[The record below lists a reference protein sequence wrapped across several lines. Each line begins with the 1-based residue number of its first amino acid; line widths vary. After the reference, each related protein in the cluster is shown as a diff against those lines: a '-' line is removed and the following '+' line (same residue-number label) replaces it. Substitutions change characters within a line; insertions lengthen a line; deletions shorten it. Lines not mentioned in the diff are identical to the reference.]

1 MNVNDSIKK
10 ECDFIEINRSMLN
23 IIGFKNTFCEKKD
36 MDFNNALRCLRK
48 TEGFLEGKSFD
59 DNNAHFV
66 ITRHNGSGY
75 NKRSSWIRKN
85 MLDKWIDFV
94 MFSGKV
100 NLKKTKGM
108 VYFIHQEGDL
118 KRFNIGYTINI
129 SQRLML
135 IQKGTPNLLL
145 IYKTL
150 SNATKKTEKKLHQ
163 LLSQYRIRGEW
174 FAIDRDMIEN
184 ININK

>member
-1 MNVNDSIKK
+1 
-10 ECDFIEINRSMLN
+10 
-23 IIGFKNTFCEKKD
+23 
-36 MDFNNALRCLRK
+36 
-48 TEGFLEGKSFD
+48 
-59 DNNAHFV
+59 
-66 ITRHNGSGY
+66 
-75 NKRSSWIRKN
+75 
-85 MLDKWIDFV
+85 

-100 NLKKTKGM
+100 HLKKTKGM
-108 VYFIHQEGDL
+108 VYFIHQEDDL

-135 IQKGTPNLLL
+135 LQKGTPNLLL

-184 ININK
+184 ININN